1 MRPVGLF
8 LIAVACA
15 APLIWFAPLIATRD
29 PLAAFSQFIGT
40 EALILMGVAQ
50 LLATRLRLLESIFGG
65 LDRIYVLHK
74 WLGIAAMVCV
84 LLHDTIDAD
93 MQIAG
98 AGGISEDIGETLGE
112 ISLYGLLI
120 LVTLTIA
127 TFVPYEL
134 WRWTHR
140 TIGTFFAFSAA
151 HYLLIAKP
159 FSVWDPLGLY
169 ISAFCLLGVVAY
181 LFALARFATAR
192 LGAEYRIEAVA
203 PEGDALAIECAPD
216 GAAMRARPGQFAF
229 VSFGAPELG
238 EVHPFTLSRAPDAAG
253 KIRFTVKALGDF
265 TRSLAAG
272 LAPGQSLK
280 VSPGYGRFL
289 RPKTAKGEIWIAG
302 GVGVTP
308 FAAWAE
314 ARDGGPVRPIDFYY
328 CVSGQP
334 AHLALF
340 EAWAAA
346 DANFRLHLIESRTDG
361 RLDAERIANTAGT
374 PIPDAAIYFCGPEG
388 MRRDLLVGLGAQ
400 GMARRRF
407 HFEVF
412 EIRSGLGLRRL
423 LAALFERF
431 G

>member
-1 MRPVGLF
+1 MRPLGLF

-40 EALILMGVAQ
+40 EALILMGIAQ
-50 LLATRLRLLESIFGG
+50 LLATRLRPLESIFGG

-98 AGGISEDIGETLGE
+98 AGGLSEDIGETLGE

-159 FSVWDPLGLY
+159 FSIWDPLGLY
-169 ISAFCLLGVVAY
+169 ISAFCLLGVLAY
-181 LFALARFATAR
+181 LFALARFATGR
-192 LGAEYRIEAVA
+192 LGAEYQIEAVA
-203 PEGDALAIECAPD
+203 PEGDALAIECAPA
-216 GAAMRARPGQFAF
+216 GAAIRARPGQFAF
-229 VSFGAPELG
+229 VSFGAPDLG
-238 EVHPFTLSRAPDAAG
+238 EVHPFTLSRAPDG
-253 KIRFTVKALGDF
+253 DGRIRFTIKALGDF
-265 TRSLAAG
+265 TGSLASG

-280 VSPGYGRFL
+280 VSNGHGRFL
-289 RPKTAKGEIWIAG
+289 RLGSAKGEIWIAG

-314 ARDGGPVRPIDFYY
+314 ARAQAPSRQVDFYY
-328 CVSGQP
+328 CCSGP
-334 AHLALF
+334 AAHLGLF
-340 EAWAAA
+340 EDWASA
-346 DANFRLHLIESRTDG
+346 DADFRLHLIDSRTEG
-361 RLDAERIANTAGT
+361 RLDAERIAKTTGT
-374 PIPDAAIYFCGPEG
+374 PISDAAIYFCGPEG
-388 MRRDLLVGLGAQ
+388 MRQDLLASLGAH

-423 LAALFERF
+423 LAAVFERF